1 MPPSKLKRPVNR
13 SRGDGPQYIGCVVAV
28 DTRENGH
35 RRFAEQPKNQRA
47 ARARLRPRRLA
58 DSLHA
63 LGPAPLFH
71 FLYELERGLNLRGSF
86 ERYANLPVELIKP
99 CGGDQFTPALQAIGG
114 GRE

>member
-1 MPPSKLKRPVNR
+1 MPPSKLTRPVNR
-13 SRGDGPQYIGCVVAV
+13 SHGDEPQYIDCVVAI
-28 DTRENGH
+28 DTRENSQ
-35 RRFAEQPKNQRA
+35 RRFAEQAKNQRA

-63 LGPAPLFH
+63 FGPAPLFH